1 MLAHDHS
8 PGSFKNATQSYAG
21 HHLLLK
27 KDKMQ
32 KMAQSFL
39 NSQVSI
45 NYFWPWVRH
54 EFLKEV

>member
-27 KDKMQ
+27 KTKCR
-32 KMAQSFL
+32 KWPKAFSILKFL
-39 NSQVSI
+39 SI
-45 NYFWPWVRH
+45 ISGHGSDMNF
-54 EFLKEV
+54 